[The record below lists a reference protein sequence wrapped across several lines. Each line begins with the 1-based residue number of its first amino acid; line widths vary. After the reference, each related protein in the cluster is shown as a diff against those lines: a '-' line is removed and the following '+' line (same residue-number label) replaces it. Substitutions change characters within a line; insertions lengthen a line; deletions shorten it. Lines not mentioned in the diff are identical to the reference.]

1 MTSEE
6 KIKVKIEEKLGSKIR
21 NFTSLSGGCISDA
34 FKITTNDNSNFFLKY
49 NSSISN
55 DMFIKEANGLKELV
69 KANAIRIPKILGFD
83 KDYILLEYIQT
94 GNKNLHAVKLRQAGK
109 NFFEQFGRNFA
120 KMHKYTSDNY
130 GFYEDN
136 YIGSNLQ
143 KNIPCELEKND
154 WVSFYFNKRI
164 LFQFK
169 LAEMLGNSTEELRK
183 GISRLENVIQ
193 EIIGGSDERPSI
205 LHGDLWSGNYLVDE
219 NGSAVLIDPEVY
231 YGNREADLGMT
242 KLFGGFSSEFY
253 SAYHE
258 EFPLKDGY
266 EYRENIYK
274 LYHVLNHLNLFG
286 GGYYHQAISLIKFY
300 I

>member
-6 KIKVKIEEKLGSKIR
+6 KIKAKIEEKLGSKIKS
-21 NFTSLSGGCISDA
+21 FASLSGGCISDA
-34 FKITTNDNSNFFLKY
+34 FKITINDNSNFFLKY

-69 KANAIRIPKILGFD
+69 KANAIRIPKVLGFD
-83 KDYILLEYIQT
+83 KDYILLEHVQT
-94 GNKNLHAVKLRQAGK
+94 GNKNLPTEKLRQSGK

-143 KNIPCELEKND
+143 KNIPYELEKND

-205 LHGDLWSGNYLVDE
+205 LHGDLWSGNYMVDE
-219 NGSAVLIDPEVY
+219 NGSPVLFDPAVY

-242 KLFGGFSSEFY
+242 KLFGSFNSEFY
-253 SAYHE
+253 STYHE